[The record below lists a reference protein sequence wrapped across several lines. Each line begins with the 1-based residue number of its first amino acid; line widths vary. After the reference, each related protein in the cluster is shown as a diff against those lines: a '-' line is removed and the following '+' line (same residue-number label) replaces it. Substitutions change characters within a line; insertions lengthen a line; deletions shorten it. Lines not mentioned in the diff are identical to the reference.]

1 MPWGTTP
8 AMASEAGSGS
18 DAAGNGASP
27 TGTAAAPAG
36 TFTIGGDLPVH
47 RMGFGAMRIT
57 GEGIW
62 GEPDDPDAARA
73 LLRRVVEVGINL
85 IDTADS
91 YGPQVSERLIAE
103 ALHPYP
109 DGLVIATK
117 GGTVRPGAGQWV
129 LNGRPEHL
137 KQACEDSLRRLRQ
150 ERIDLYQLHAIDPN
164 TPLAESLGALKEL
177 QQQGKIRHIGVSN
190 FNAAQ
195 LEEARGIVDVVS
207 VQNRYSLSDRGSQD
221 VLDACEQHGIA
232 FLPYFPLA
240 AGRLTKPGGALDEIA
255 NAHDATAGQL
265 ALAWLLQSSPNT
277 IPIPG
282 TSSGVHLEENY
293 AAATL
298 ELSADEMARLA
309 GAAR

>member
-1 MPWGTTP
+1 VGL
-8 AMASEAGSGS
+8 
-18 DAAGNGASP
+18 D
-27 TGTAAAPAG
+27 G
-36 TFTIGGDLPVH
+36 TFTIGGDLPVR

-73 LLRRVVEVGINL
+73 LLRRVVELGINL
-85 IDTADS
+85 IDTADA

-109 DGLVIATK
+109 DELVIATK
-117 GGTVRPGAGQWV
+117 GGSVRPGAGQWI
-129 LNGRPEHL
+129 LNGTPDHL
-137 KQACEDSLRRLRQ
+137 KQACEDSLRRLRLD
-150 ERIDLYQLHAIDPN
+150 RIDLYQLHAIDPN
-164 TPLAESLGALKEL
+164 TPLAESMGALKEL
-177 QQQGKIRHIGVSN
+177 RDEGKVRHVGVSN
-190 FNAAQ
+190 FNASQ
-195 LEEARGIVDVVS
+195 LEEARGIVEVVS

-221 VLDACEQHGIA
+221 VLDVCERDGIA

-255 NAHDATAGQL
+255 KAHDATAGQV

-298 ELSADEMARLA
+298 ELSADEIATLD
-309 GAAR
+309 AAS

>member
-1 MPWGTTP
+1 MTMPS
-8 AMASEAGSGS
+8 ADGS
-18 DAAGNGASP
+18 DAAGARP
-27 TGTAAAPAG
+27 APAGTAAAPAG

-73 LLRRVVEVGINL
+73 LLRRAVELGVNL

-109 DGLVIATK
+109 DGVVIATK
-117 GGTVRPGAGQWV
+117 GGSVRPGAGQWV

-137 KQACEDSLRRLRQ
+137 KQACEDSLRRLRLD
-150 ERIDLYQLHAIDPN
+150 RIDLYQLHAVDPN
-164 TPLAESLGALKEL
+164 VPLADSIGALKEL
-177 QQQGKIRHIGVSN
+177 QDEGKIRHIGVSN
-190 FNAAQ
+190 VNAPQ
-195 LEEARGIVDVVS
+195 LDEARGIVDVVS
-207 VQNRYSLSDRGSQD
+207 VQNRYSVSDRGSQD
-221 VLDACEQHGIA
+221 VLDACEQNGMA

-255 NAHDATAGQL
+255 QAHDATGGQV
-265 ALAWLLQSSPNT
+265 ALAWLLQSSPNN

-293 AAATL
+293 MAATL
-298 ELSADEMARLA
+298 ELSADEMAALDSLA
-309 GAAR
+309 